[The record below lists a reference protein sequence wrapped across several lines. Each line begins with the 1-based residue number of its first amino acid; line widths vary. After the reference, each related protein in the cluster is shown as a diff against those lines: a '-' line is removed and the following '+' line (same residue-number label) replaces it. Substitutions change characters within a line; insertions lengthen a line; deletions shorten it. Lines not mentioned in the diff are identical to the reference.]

1 MTRHLGHIFMTAT
14 LILASASLSLG
25 ATVSV
30 NPTGTSSNG
39 VYTVQG
45 SDMDGVAGFDL
56 VLKYD
61 SPALASPT
69 VSQGS
74 LISGAIMVANTNAA
88 GTIRI
93 AVVSN
98 KSFSG
103 SGPLVTIKFT
113 THTGGTVSVASFNP
127 INSSGATVSGGT
139 TTDTPTTDTTNTGTT
154 TTGTTTTGTTTT
166 GTTTTGS
173 TTAGSTTAGTTTT
186 SSSGATYLGTVTM
199 PSDSQIKGETKT
211 TAAGETPVQPSTPE
225 VAAKP
230 GETPPAGEAP
240 PAGETPAATKVPT
253 ATKKAET
260 INVASNTAVLERFRA
275 YRGDKTPAIM
285 VALFKQQIS
294 PSFRQKP
301 FVALSDGTT
310 TVTIVADL
318 SAETGSSPNFAL
330 TGAKMVSLKKDDAS
344 STWLIKALP
353 AKGALSASLMVL
365 NETKVTEYPLT
376 IAPAI
381 KKAAATEKEFA
392 AFLKDAAKTP
402 AKHDLNGDGTYDGID
417 DYIYTANYLVR
428 QQKARTTA
436 K

>member
-1 MTRHLGHIFMTAT
+1 MTRHIGHILMAAT

-25 ATVSV
+25 ASITVS
-30 NPTGTSSNG
+30 SSGNG

-45 SDMDGVAGFDL
+45 SSMDGVSGIEMT
-56 VLKYD
+56 LKYD
-61 SPALASPT
+61 TTSLASPSVT
-69 VSQGS
+69 QGS
-74 LISGAIMVANTNAA
+74 LISGAMMAANTNVA
-88 GTIRI
+88 GSIRI
-93 AVVSN
+93 AVVSSA
-98 KSFSG
+98 SFSG
-103 SGPLVTIKFT
+103 SGTIATIAFG
-113 THTGGTVSVASFNP
+113 THTGTGTVSLASSSL
-127 INSSGATVSGGT
+127 INSSGSAINDSSSTSTASDNNATSTTTTSDTTSAASVSG
-139 TTDTPTTDTTNTGTT
+139 
-154 TTGTTTTGTTTT
+154 TTGTTSGATSATSGAA
-166 GTTTTGS
+166 
-173 TTAGSTTAGTTTT
+173 TAT
-186 SSSGATYLGTVTM
+186 SSGGATYLGTVTM

-211 TAAGETPVQPSTPE
+211 TATGETPVQPSTPE
-225 VAAKP
+225 AAAKP

-240 PAGETPAATKVPT
+240 VAGEVPAATKAP
-253 ATKKAET
+253 AAAKKAET

-294 PSFRQKP
+294 PSFRQEP
-301 FVALSDGTT
+301 FVVLSDGTT

-330 TGAKMVSLKKDDAS
+330 TGAKMVSLKKDDTS

-428 QQKARTTA
+428 QQKAKTTA

>member
-1 MTRHLGHIFMTAT
+1 MAAA

-30 NPTGTSSNG
+30 TPTGTSSNG

-74 LISGAIMVANTNAA
+74 LISGAILVANTNTA

-103 SGPLVTIKFT
+103 SGTLVTITFA
-113 THTGGTVSVASFNP
+113 THKGGTVSPASFNP
-127 INSSGATVSGGT
+127 INSTGGTVSGGT
-139 TTDTPTTDTTNTGTT
+139 TTDTTTDT
-154 TTGTTTTGTTTT
+154 
-166 GTTTTGS
+166 
-173 TTAGSTTAGTTTT
+173 TTAGTTTAGTTTAGTTTAGTTTAGTTTAGTTAT

-199 PSDSQIKGETKT
+199 PSDSQIKSEMKT
-211 TAAGETPVQPSTPE
+211 TATGETPVQPNTPE
-225 VAAKP
+225 ATAKP
-230 GETPPAGEAP
+230 GETPPAGEALT
-240 PAGETPAATKVPT
+240 AGETPTAPKAPAT
-253 ATKKAET
+253 AKKAEA
-260 INVASNTAVLERFRA
+260 INAAANIAVLERFRA
-275 YRGDKTPAIM
+275 YQGDKTPAIL
-285 VALFKQQIS
+285 VALFKEQIS
-294 PSFRQKP
+294 ASFRQEP
-301 FVALSDGTT
+301 FVVLSDGTT
-310 TVTIVADL
+310 TVTIVVDL
-318 SAETGSSPNFAL
+318 SAEAGGSPNFAL

-344 STWLIKALP
+344 STWFIEALP
-353 AKGALSASLMVL
+353 AKGALTASLMVL
-365 NETKVTEYPLT
+365 NENKVTEYPLT

-381 KKAAATEKEFA
+381 TKAAATEKEFA

-402 AKHDLNGDGTYDGID
+402 ARHDLNGDGVYDGVD

-428 QQKARTTA
+428 QQKAKTTA